1 MVLFYST
8 GQGEGQGA
16 PPALASLIK
25 EYASLVAS
33 QVRAAVLLHIGSS
46 IPGRSRSLAVGA
58 LHPGAYASASGG
70 TCFSCPEGSDK

>member
-33 QVRAAVLLHIGSS
+33 QVRAAVLLHI
-46 IPGRSRSLAVGA
+46 PGGSRSLTVGA